1 MELEIDISP
10 EDLNSDQVLYQRFY
24 EKSGLNKNEIE
35 KLVVLKRSLD
45 SRKRPVFRIKV
56 KAILKGEKY
65 ESETANY
72 KLLPEIHLS
81 DRVIIVGTGP
91 AGLFAGHRVAR
102 LGLKPIFIERGK
114 KVRERRFD
122 LANLMKKAT
131 LNEDSNYCY
140 GEGGAGTFSDG
151 KLYTRSHKRGS
162 LQDILSIFVHHGA
175 SPDIL
180 IDAHPHIGTNH
191 LPKIISS
198 MREELESV
206 GAEFHFS
213 TKMTGLKVVSSEV
226 RGIET
231 NRGVIEGRALILAT
245 GHSAKDVYEVL
256 DRQNIK
262 LEAKSF
268 AIGVRIEHPQEQINL
283 IQYRKYNNLPNLPNA
298 SYSLV
303 CQQDERGVY
312 SFCMC
317 PGGIICPATTE
328 NHSVVV
334 NGWSPSS
341 RNSFYANSGLVVE
354 IPIDSI
360 LGDSSPLKGLRYQE
374 QIEKKAYIMG
384 GGNFKAPAQRII
396 DFIKKRPSSNLPTC
410 SYKPGITPSDIGEI
424 LPTEITER
432 LRKGLE
438 FFSKSRPSL
447 ASSEGIMVGVESR
460 TSSPVRIPR
469 DRNGMHIQIKGLF
482 PAGEGAG
489 YAGGIVSAGL
499 DGQNIAESVANY
511 LRG

>member
-1 MELEIDISP
+1 
-10 EDLNSDQVLYQRFY
+10 
-24 EKSGLNKNEIE
+24 
-35 KLVVLKRSLD
+35 
-45 SRKRPVFRIKV
+45 
-56 KAILKGEKY
+56 
-65 ESETANY
+65 
-72 KLLPEIHLS
+72 
-81 DRVIIVGTGP
+81 
-91 AGLFAGHRVAR
+91 
-102 LGLKPIFIERGK
+102 
-114 KVRERRFD
+114 
-122 LANLMKKAT
+122 
-131 LNEDSNYCY
+131 
-140 GEGGAGTFSDG
+140 
-151 KLYTRSHKRGS
+151 
-162 LQDILSIFVHHGA
+162 
-175 SPDIL
+175 
-180 IDAHPHIGTNH
+180 
-191 LPKIISS
+191 
-198 MREELESV
+198 
-206 GAEFHFS
+206 
-213 TKMTGLKVVSSEV
+213 
-226 RGIET
+226 
-231 NRGVIEGRALILAT
+231 
-245 GHSAKDVYEVL
+245 
-256 DRQNIK
+256 
-262 LEAKSF
+262 
-268 AIGVRIEHPQEQINL
+268 
-283 IQYRKYNNLPNLPNA
+283 
-298 SYSLV
+298 
-303 CQQDERGVY
+303 
-312 SFCMC
+312 MC